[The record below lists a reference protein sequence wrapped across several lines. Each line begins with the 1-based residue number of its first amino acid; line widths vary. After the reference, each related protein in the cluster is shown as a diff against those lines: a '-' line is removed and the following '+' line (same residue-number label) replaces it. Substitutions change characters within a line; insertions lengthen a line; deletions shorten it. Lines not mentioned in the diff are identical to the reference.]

1 MRLIFYVIP
10 IILTV
15 SCSVES
21 DNYTKRKDIVHIS
34 EALIPDTSN
43 NLEIVQISAKA
54 VETNGCWSNLHFVME
69 KKSQFEYILKAF
81 GTYESNGV
89 CPSVMVYKDT
99 IIDFLPT
106 HKGIYFFQII
116 QSKDKIKLD
125 TMYVE

>member
-1 MRLIFYVIP
+1 MRLIFYVIL

-21 DNYTKRKDIVHIS
+21 DNYIKRKDIAHIS

-43 NLEIVQISAKA
+43 YLEFVQIRAKA
-54 VETNGCWSNLHFVME
+54 VETNGCWSDLCFVME
-69 KKSQFEYILKAF
+69 KNSEFEYSLKAF

-89 CPSVMVYKDT
+89 CPAVMVYKDT
-99 IIDFLPT
+99 IIDFRPT
-106 HKGIYFFQII
+106 KKGIYFFQII

>member
-1 MRLIFYVIP
+1 MRLIFYVIL

-21 DNYTKRKDIVHIS
+21 DNYIKRKDIVHIS

-43 NLEIVQISAKA
+43 NLEIVQIRAKA
-54 VETNGCWSNLHFVME
+54 VETNGCWSDLYFVME
-69 KKSQFEYILKAF
+69 KKSEFEYSLKAL

-89 CPSVMVYKDT
+89 CPTVMVYKDT
-99 IIDFLPT
+99 IIDFMPT